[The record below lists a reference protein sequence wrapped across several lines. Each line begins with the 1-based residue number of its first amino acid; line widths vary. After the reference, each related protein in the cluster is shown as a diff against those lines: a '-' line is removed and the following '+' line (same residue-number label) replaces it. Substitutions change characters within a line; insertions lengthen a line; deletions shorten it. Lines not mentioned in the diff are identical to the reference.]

1 MFSFLETYPWL
12 LPLMIFFGRICDV
25 TLGTLRII
33 FVSKGERYKAPI
45 VGFFEVF
52 IWVVIISQIFAHAN
66 SLIAYVSYAAGYAAG
81 NYVGILV
88 ENKIAFGYQLIR
100 AYTKKEVSELI
111 KSLNKENIGATFV
124 RGEGAVSQVHIV
136 EIVIDRKSM
145 NKALDAITK
154 FDNDLFYLVEDIR
167 YKKKG
172 IFASNSG
179 IDNKSRLMQ
188 AIKK

>member
-1 MFSFLETYPWL
+1 MFTFLETYPWL
-12 LPLMIFFGRICDV
+12 LPIIIFFGRICDV

-52 IWVVIISQIFAHAN
+52 IWVVIISQIFANAN
-66 SLIAYVSYAAGYAAG
+66 SLLAYVSYAAGYAAG

-100 AYTKKEVSELI
+100 AYTKKDATLLVKELNS
-111 KSLNKENIGATFV
+111 KDIGATFID
-124 RGEGAVSQVHIV
+124 GKGALSQVSIV
-136 EIVIDRKSM
+136 EVVIDRKSM
-145 NKALDAITK
+145 NKALNTILE
-154 FDNDLFYLVEDIR
+154 FDDSIFYLVEDIR

-172 IFASNSG
+172 IFTTNDS
-179 IDNKSRLMQ
+179 KKRFRLLKD
-188 AIKK
+188 IRK